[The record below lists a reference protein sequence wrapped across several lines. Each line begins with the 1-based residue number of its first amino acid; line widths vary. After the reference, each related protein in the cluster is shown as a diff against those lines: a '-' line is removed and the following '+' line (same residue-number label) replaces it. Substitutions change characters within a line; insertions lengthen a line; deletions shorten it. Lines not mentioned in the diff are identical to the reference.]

1 MTRSGHKKENPGHRA
16 GDRGRVEELEVGEH
30 VHSTVGVIK
39 DRVIK
44 ARVALIGILTE
55 VTTASS
61 RPVVLEQL
69 SRGEV
74 VSE

>member
-30 VHSTVGVIK
+30 VHSTVRGIK

-61 RPVVLEQL
+61 GQ
-69 SRGEV
+69 SC
-74 VSE
+74 